1 MLLLVALHYDLGH
14 HMEVSFETAY
24 HQTEAI
30 RLVNERL
37 SDPEAQLTDAL
48 IGSVAILTNFEVSR
62 PAIKAFGTTHNGG
75 MTVLILP
82 T

>member
-1 MLLLVALHYDLGH
+1 
-14 HMEVSFETAY
+14 MEVSFETAY

-48 IGSVAILTNFEVSR
+48 IGSVAILANFEVSH
-62 PAIKAFGTTHNGG
+62 PAIKAFGTTHND
-75 MTVLILP
+75 
-82 T
+82 